1 MDLKP
6 WIRIR
11 RSGGDF
17 WKISLIVIL
26 TLVISAFHFLTG
38 TEHRYLHEIYQRTY
52 YIPILLA
59 AFWYGPVIGVVAAFG
74 VSAIYWIHIRMDWFQ
89 APVYSFNQYAEIM
102 LYHVV
107 ALIIGILAFRERIQR
122 RRLEETST
130 ELAEAYRKLQTTFE
144 QLRRADRLAALG
156 ELSAGIAHE
165 IRNPLGSIK
174 GSIEILESDISSDHP
189 RHEFVEII
197 KEETARLNGLVQ
209 EFLEF
214 ARPPQPKVSQ
224 GSLNDL
230 IESASSLV
238 AKEAEQS
245 AVRISKELDQ
255 SMPPLSLD
263 SDQIRQVLLN
273 ILLNAIQAMDHG
285 GRLSIR
291 SHYEERDSRAV
302 VEVSDTGP
310 GVAPDQ
316 LEHIFDPFFSTKS
329 NGTGLGLSIS
339 HQLVENHGGRIV
351 ARPNP
356 DRGLTLRIELPV

>member
-1 MDLKP
+1 MDLRP
-6 WIRIR
+6 WLRIR
-11 RSGGDF
+11 RSGGDA
-17 WKISLIVIL
+17 WKASLIVVLI
-26 TLVISAFHFLTG
+26 LVISAFHFLTS

-59 AFWYGPVIGVVAAFG
+59 AFWYGPVIGVAAAFG
-74 VSAIYWIHIRMDWFQ
+74 VSAIYWIHIRMDWLQ
-89 APVYSFNQYAEIM
+89 APVYSFNQYAEII
-102 LYHVV
+102 LYHAV
-107 ALIIGILAFRERIQR
+107 ALTIGILAFRERIQR

-130 ELAEAYRKLQTTFE
+130 ELAEAYQRLQTTFE

-174 GSIEILESDISSDHP
+174 GSIEILESEISEGHP
-189 RHEFVEII
+189 KHEFIEII
-197 KEETARLNGLVQ
+197 KEETSRLNGLVQ

-214 ARPPQPKVSQ
+214 ARPPRPSIAAA
-224 GSLNDL
+224 SLNDL
-230 IESASSLV
+230 IGGTISLV

-245 AVRISKELDQ
+245 GIQISEELDQ
-255 SMPPLSLD
+255 TMPPLSLD

-273 ILLNAIQAMDHG
+273 VLLNAIQAMDRG
-285 GRLSIR
+285 GQLSIR
-291 SHYEERDSRAV
+291 SHYEGRNSRAV

-339 HQLVENHGGRIV
+339 HQLVENHGGRIIAV
-351 ARPNP
+351 SNP
-356 DRGLTLRIELPV
+356 DRGLTLRIELPA